1 MSVNAQRPGSRLNP
15 FRTETSAH
23 TAGSW
28 KMSVVDVPGGHI
40 PRDPLTSAPTDVR
53 LMPIHAQNPAP
64 PPPEPADPLL
74 GACLGSFRLTRK
86 LDQGG
91 MGTVYLGEHVGI
103 GSRVAIKVLH
113 PRLATS
119 PQVLRR
125 FHTEARAVNL
135 IGHENIVSVIDIQPA
150 PPRPYLVMEY
160 LEGEPLSALL
170 ARGPVHPEVAIA
182 LLSQVCDALEA
193 THARGIVHRD
203 LKPENLFLVRRGQ
216 GPAFVKVL
224 DFGIAKL
231 LDAEERSTDT
241 AEGAVIGSADYMA
254 PEQSRAEPVDGRS
267 DLYALGVIAYQLV
280 TGRLPFVE
288 KTLTA
293 LLLAHQTKQPPS
305 PTAMRAE
312 VPPALSSVIL
322 RALAKDPENRYQSA
336 STMRGALQVALAQGF
351 ATPGPVRTPPP
362 LSAFVLRPAL
372 ALPVRVT
379 RPEPGVP
386 SERLRCSELTRAGLF
401 LCTEQGLPQLL
412 SRVTVALEHPDGEL
426 ACECEV
432 VRHVRP
438 DEARAWGMAPGFGV
452 QLVSP
457 STSFKAAVA
466 HLLLGQPLDTLKPP
480 IDPAAEAEV
489 EQVLAPYQERGTEDL
504 YAVLA
509 LPPHKECAELRL
521 RARRAHGALERL
533 RERPISPVL
542 RARVDAVME
551 RVRKA
556 ADTLGNPRHRA
567 MYDAERGNF
576 HGVARCLAAGLTL
589 TQLEELRRDFLA
601 RHPHT
606 WSSLRAHLA
615 RAEADQRAGRLEL
628 ACEAY
633 ERALLLDPL
642 SLELHRQYL
651 TVCRAL
657 GTSGRGEPGNKASGT

>member
-1 MSVNAQRPGSRLNP
+1 MPAPNSAPR
-15 FRTETSAH
+15 RT
-23 TAGSW
+23 
-28 KMSVVDVPGGHI
+28 DVP
-40 PRDPLTSAPTDVR
+40 DT
-53 LMPIHAQNPAP
+53 
-64 PPPEPADPLL
+64 LL
-74 GACLGSFRLTRK
+74 GSCLGSFRLTRK

-135 IGHENIVSVIDIQPA
+135 IGHENIVNVIDIHPE

-182 LLSQVCDALEA
+182 LLAQVCDALEA

-231 LDAEERSTDT
+231 LDTEERGTDT
-241 AEGAVIGSADYMA
+241 AEGTIIGSADYMS
-254 PEQSRAEPVDGRS
+254 PEQSRGEAVDGRS
-267 DLYALGVIAYQLV
+267 DLYALGVIAYRLV
-280 TGRLPFVE
+280 TGRPPFEE
-288 KTLTA
+288 KSLTA
-293 LLLAHQTKQPPS
+293 LLLAHQSRTPESPS
-305 PTAMRAE
+305 RVRPD
-312 VPPALSSVIL
+312 VPAALSHVIL
-322 RALAKDPENRYQSA
+322 RALAKEPDNRYPSA
-336 STMRGALQVALAQGF
+336 STLRGALQVALAQGL
-351 ATPGPVRTPPP
+351 AASGPVRTPPP
-362 LSAFVLRPAL
+362 LSTFVLRPAL
-372 ALPVRVT
+372 ALRVRVT
-379 RPEPGVP
+379 RAEPGMAC
-386 SERLRCSELTRAGLF
+386 EWLNCSELTRAGLF
-401 LCTEQGLPQLL
+401 LCTEQGLPPLL
-412 SRVTVALEHPDGEL
+412 SRVTVALDHPDGEL

-438 DEARAWGMAPGFGV
+438 DEARAWSMAPGFGV

-457 STSFKAAVA
+457 SISFKAAVA
-466 HLLLGQPLDTLKPP
+466 HLLLGQSLDTLVPP

-489 EQVLAPYQERGTEDL
+489 ERVLAPYRERGTEDL
-504 YAVLA
+504 YTVLA
-509 LPPHKECAELRL
+509 LSEDTGCEELRL

-533 RERPISPVL
+533 LERPISPVL
-542 RARVDAVME
+542 RARVDAVLE

-556 ADTLGNPRHRA
+556 ADTLGHPRHRA
-567 MYDAERGNF
+567 AYDAERGNF
-576 HGVARCLAAGLTL
+576 QGVVRCLSAGLTL
-589 TQLEELRRDFLA
+589 SQLEELRRDFLA

-606 WSSLRAHLA
+606 QVSLRAHLA
-615 RAEADQRAGRLEL
+615 RAEAHQRAGRLE
-628 ACEAY
+628 AAREAY

-642 SLELHRQYL
+642 ALEALRQYL

-657 GTSGRGEPGNKASGT
+657 GTPGGPQPGDKPPGT